1 MTPASRLRGGW
12 AKGESQISTCMMFVP
27 MHRFCTSVISQ
38 YDQTHL
44 KMVSSSAL
52 FCSYSNNPALPSMTC
67 RFCQEA
73 HCMHE
78 EKATQADSSIFE
90 KRRTGYLEV

>member
-1 MTPASRLRGGW
+1 MPESQPQGFAERWHARLKGTQEERLMTPASRLRGGM

-27 MHRFCTSVISQ
+27 MHRFCTSVKSQ

-52 FCSYSNNPALPSMTC
+52 FCSYSNNPALPSIRLTL
-67 RFCQEA
+67 F
-73 HCMHE
+73 
-78 EKATQADSSIFE
+78 
-90 KRRTGYLEV
+90 

>member
-1 MTPASRLRGGW
+1 M

-52 FCSYSNNPALPSMTC
+52 FCSYSNNSALPSIRLTLFPMMEGRVKGGIGDQLTITWTC
-67 RFCQEA
+67 R
-73 HCMHE
+73 
-78 EKATQADSSIFE
+78 
-90 KRRTGYLEV
+90 